1 MERKA
6 LIGNDGGEM
15 VRIRDIMGGNQT
27 LAYQLKPKMVVLRVS
42 MHCNGCARKVKKH
55 ISKID
60 GVTSFEVDLQSKK
73 VVVIGDVLPFEVLES
88 ISKSVG
94 ISKRPP
100 LTSTSTMLDT
110 FSFLI
115 RRVDLTSDA
124 DMIGRGGGIGL
135 LSRFIASDVLLPWSI
150 VTD

>member
-1 MERKA
+1 M
-6 LIGNDGGEM
+6 
-15 VRIRDIMGGNQT
+15 Q
-27 LAYQLKPKMVVLRVS
+27 
-42 MHCNGCARKVKKH
+42 
-55 ISKID
+55 
-60 GVTSFEVDLQSKK
+60 
-73 VVVIGDVLPFEVLES
+73 
-88 ISKSVG
+88 SVG